1 MELKDCTKEELITII
16 KRLSFSDTGWLKSI
30 LSDIEYERMRKKIQE
45 AENWGKVAGA
55 ARDRYIEIVKEC
67 QEGGNYS
74 ARLLKEAQ
82 QCLKD
87 AEMAERK
94 EAKLMKEINSY
105 VK

>member
-1 MELKDCTKEELITII
+1 MELKDCTKEELISII

-55 ARDRYIEIVKEC
+55 ARDRYIEIVKEY